1 MTLDFYSGALM
12 AIDSARILG
21 VNVDV
26 KIMDSQETKN
36 SSNVASIFKQ
46 SGFKGTDLVIGPFYQ
61 SNVEAAAQILMKDSI
76 SIISPLSKET
86 SAVLPNVIQTIPSD
100 EFMKDKLFE
109 FMKTDTTTI
118 IGVIDTKKLSIRKY
132 FSERQPSVKLVNFET
147 IETTNNGIKSS
158 LVKGKKNY
166 VVMDTE
172 NTYRIK
178 MIISTLISLQKEYD
192 IQLVIL
198 DPNPKLD
205 SEEIKIESLAELK
218 MMYPSLGKQTTE
230 NERSYFTQKYRQLN
244 MVSPNPYAVRGFDIT
259 FDALLRLSQEK
270 AFKETLLSVTTEQF
284 ENKFAYAKRLDKGFR
299 NTGFYILYYDTD
311 LTIKTAN

>member
-1 MTLDFYSGALM
+1 
-12 AIDSARILG
+12 
-21 VNVDV
+21 
-26 KIMDSQETKN
+26 
-36 SSNVASIFKQ
+36 
-46 SGFKGTDLVIGPFYQ
+46 
-61 SNVEAAAQILMKDSI
+61 
-76 SIISPLSKET
+76 
-86 SAVLPNVIQTIPSD
+86 
-100 EFMKDKLFE
+100 MKDKLFE